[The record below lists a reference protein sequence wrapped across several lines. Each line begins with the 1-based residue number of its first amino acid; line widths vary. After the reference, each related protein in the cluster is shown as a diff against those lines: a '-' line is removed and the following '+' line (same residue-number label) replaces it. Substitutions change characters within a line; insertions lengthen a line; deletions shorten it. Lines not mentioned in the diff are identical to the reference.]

1 MIFDK
6 INDLLDELKREKF
19 VLVKN
24 ELGDPIKENNYK
36 MVENELG
43 LKLKRLFHNLFG
55 IHRSIE
61 IFYKNADDSIVGEC
75 SIEGLKYSFNEY
87 AQELYIQ
94 IYDEWGEEFKTF
106 ARQFYPLDIYRESLD
121 AVTLTVVKIIDEE
134 HLEIWIWNNAG
145 PKYKLKFNSI
155 EEYLEAGVKCK
166 FIICWQYFYIDTEA
180 LDFNDPFTKEWIAS
194 DFFDAVSRMKTALGS
209 MKEYFPEEDWSYQE
223 GEMERVKLLEKR

>member
-1 MIFDK
+1 MSIQT
-6 INDLLDELKREKF
+6 INQLVEKLKTNNLIPTK
-19 VLVKN
+19 V
-24 ELGDPIKENNYK
+24 ELGDPIRENNYK
-36 MVENELG
+36 MVEDEVG
-43 LKLKRLFHNLFG
+43 LKLKKHFHEVFSV
-55 IHRSIE
+55 HRNIE
-61 IFYKNADDSIVGEC
+61 ILFKAKDESIVSEC

-223 GEMERVKLLEKR
+223 GELERVKLLC